1 MKKTQ
6 QNYKVVD
13 YVNFSMFTNDKR
25 CVYVSSTLNFL
36 ENIVERNVNNVQKG
50 MKLGLYSKS
59 NVYKTLHI
67 IVSNHN
73 K

>member
-1 MKKTQ
+1 MLISVYLRTI
-6 QNYKVVD
+6 NDV
-13 YVNFSMFTNDKR
+13 FTFLPHLMFGIQVEKH
-25 CVYVSSTLNFL
+25 CW
-36 ENIVERNVNNVQKG
+36 ENHVQKG

-73 K
+73 T